1 MPSFSLEPFY
11 LIAQALGLIAFGLSV
26 WAKYQINDDRLKFFM
41 SLQGVALALH
51 WLFLMQWTAMIVSI
65 TAAIR
70 NWLSIKYSS
79 KILPLIFIV
88 IFVALGGSTYQV
100 WYNALPI
107 IACVISTIAYFFLHG
122 VRMRTALLIGSCLWL
137 IHNIIAG
144 SIGPA
149 LMEVAIIATGLT
161 TIQRIL
167 SEEQKI
173 NG

>member
-11 LIAQALGLIAFGLSV
+11 LIAQALGLVAFGLSI

-41 SLQGVALALH
+41 FLQSGILSLH
-51 WLFLMQWTAMIVSI
+51 WLFMSQWTAMAISI
-65 TAAIR
+65 TATLR
-70 NWLSIKYSS
+70 NYLSIKYNS
-79 KILPLIFIV
+79 KFLAVCFMFVFIGFG
-88 IFVALGGSTYQV
+88 IATYKV
-100 WYNALPI
+100 WYNALPV
-107 IACVISTIAYFFLHG
+107 IASVIATFGYFFLHG
-122 VRMRTALLIGSCLWL
+122 VRMRTALLTGSCLWL
-137 IHNIIAG
+137 IHNIIVG